1 MHSSVARPNPT
12 SKCDR
17 VADTDILK
25 PPAGRGRKSG
35 KPTLRT
41 IADLTGLAVTTV
53 SRALS
58 DDPLIAHET
67 RRRIARVAAEIG
79 YAPDRAA
86 QRLKTGRTN
95 VISVLLDPHEEIL
108 GFGTSIMLGITNAL
122 AGTPY
127 HLIVMPNFVK
137 SSNVEAVDYIVRN
150 RLADGLIF
158 TRTEPLD
165 PRVRLL
171 IENDFPFV
179 THGRTEFATP
189 HAFVDYD
196 NFAFAYEAARRLIA
210 RGRNRLTII
219 LPSPRLTFGNHMRHG
234 FMTAVREA
242 GIAWEISESLDLDS
256 PAGAIRDHF
265 RARANEPD
273 APDGL
278 ICPGEVSAMAAIT
291 GLFEAGR
298 MLGRE
303 YDIVAKQTSRLL
315 SDIQP
320 GVDTIYEDLTAAG
333 TQLGRLLLRR
343 IGGEQASDLQL
354 LLQPPFDQGTNA

>member
-1 MHSSVARPNPT
+1 VSPIDVPT
-12 SKCDR
+12 PTRKRS
-17 VADTDILK
+17 
-25 PPAGRGRKSG
+25 RKSG

-41 IADLTGLAVTTV
+41 IADLTGLAVTTI

-58 DDPLIAHET
+58 DDPVINHET
-67 RRRIARVAAEIG
+67 RRRVQQVASEIG
-79 YAPDRAA
+79 YSPDRAA

-108 GFGTSIMLGITNAL
+108 GFGTSIMYGLTNSL

-137 SSNVEAVDYIVRN
+137 SSNVEAVQYIVRN
-150 RLADGLIF
+150 NLADGLIF

-171 IENDFPFV
+171 IESDFPFV
-179 THGRTEFATP
+179 THGRTEFSIP

-196 NFAFAYEAARRLIA
+196 NFAFAYEAAHRLIA
-210 RGRNRLTII
+210 KGRKRLTII
-219 LPSPRLTFGNHMRHG
+219 LPPARLTFCQHMRHG

-242 GIAWEISESLDLDS
+242 GIAYEFPEGVDLDS
-256 PAGAIRDHF
+256 PARAVRDYF
-265 RARANEPD
+265 RTRMDRPD
-273 APDGL
+273 PPDGL

-291 GLFEAGR
+291 GLYEAGR
-298 MLGRE
+298 MLGQQ
-303 YDIVAKQTSRLL
+303 YDIVAKQTSQLL

-320 GVDTIYEDLTAAG
+320 GVETIYEDLTAAG
-333 TQLGRLLLRR
+333 EELGRRLLRR
-343 IGGEQASDLQL
+343 IGGEPGSDLQL
-354 LLQPPFDQGTNA
+354 LQPPQLNFDAASR

>member
-1 MHSSVARPNPT
+1 MPQPT
-12 SKCDR
+12 LSR
-17 VADTDILK
+17 S
-25 PPAGRGRKSG
+25 GSRKSG

-41 IADLTGLAVTTV
+41 IAELTNLAVTTV
-53 SRALS
+53 SRALA
-58 DDPLIAHET
+58 DDPLISLET
-67 RRRIARVAAEIG
+67 RKRIAQVAAEIG

-108 GFGTSIMLGITNAL
+108 GFGTSIMLGLTNAL
-122 AGTPY
+122 QGTPY

-137 SSNVEAVDYIVRN
+137 SSNVEAVEYIVRN

-179 THGRTEFATP
+179 THGRTEFSMP
-189 HAFVDYD
+189 HPFVDYD

-210 RGRNRLTII
+210 KGREKLTII
-219 LPSPRLTFGNHMRHG
+219 LPPARLTFSQHMRHG
-234 FMTAVREA
+234 FMSAVREA
-242 GIAWEISESLDLDS
+242 GLRYEITEALDLDS
-256 PAGAIRDHF
+256 PARAIRDHF
-265 RARANEPD
+265 RQRVLSSDP
-273 APDGL
+273 PDGL

-291 GLFEAGR
+291 GLFEAGH
-298 MLGRE
+298 MLGRQ

-320 GVDTIYEDLTAAG
+320 GVETIYEDLTAAG
-333 TQLGRLLLRR
+333 EQLGRMLLRR
-343 IGGEQASDLQL
+343 IAGADVAELQ
-354 LLQPPFDQGTNA
+354 LLQPPQFASLAPA